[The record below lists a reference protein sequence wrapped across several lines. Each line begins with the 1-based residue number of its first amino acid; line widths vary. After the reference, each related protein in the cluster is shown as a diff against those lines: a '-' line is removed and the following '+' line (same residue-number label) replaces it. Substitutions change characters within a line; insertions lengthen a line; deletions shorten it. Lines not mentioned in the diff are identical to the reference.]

1 LQKVFHQQNVN
12 LSFINF
18 VFVFVSFEDDAMNF
32 LIEKILE
39 VAKKN
44 RPKTTEPTVVTIES
58 QTSSNSKSEKMQ
70 FNRCCG

>member
-1 LQKVFHQQNVN
+1 VN
-12 LSFINF
+12 SSIIIF
-18 VFVFVSFEDDAMNF
+18 VFVGFEDEAMNF

-44 RPKTTEPTVVTIES
+44 RPKTTESTVVTIGS
-58 QTSSNSKSEKMQ
+58 QTSSTQKSEKIQ